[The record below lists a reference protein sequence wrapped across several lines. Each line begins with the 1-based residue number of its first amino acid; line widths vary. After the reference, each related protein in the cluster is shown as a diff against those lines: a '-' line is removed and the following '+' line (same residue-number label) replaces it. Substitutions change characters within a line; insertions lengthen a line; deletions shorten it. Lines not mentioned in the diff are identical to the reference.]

1 MIFFKMFTTPSIPR
15 RSPIQVLTGLYAAWL
30 RWSDENRYFQRDMAV
45 NNYSAYIFII
55 YSNNFD
61 ILPLS
66 IFFKMFTT
74 PSIPRRS
81 PIQVLTGLYAA
92 WLRWSDENRY
102 FQRDMAVNN
111 YFAYIFIIYSDN
123 FDILPL
129 SIIPDLGIVSTYI
142 IYLIYLPGQ

>member
-1 MIFFKMFTTPSIPR
+1 MFTTPSIPR

-74 PSIPRRS
+74 PNIPRRS

-111 YFAYIFIIYSDN
+111 YFANIFIIYSDN